1 MNGRSATAQ
10 GAAVNANAASTAR
23 QGGRV
28 RELDAVR
35 GLAAIAVVL
44 GHLTIALPA
53 VDDATRAHGLTPLNV
68 LIFSPLDAIIN
79 GGAAV
84 IVFFVLSGYVLTLSY
99 EGAKQTYAGFLV
111 RRVARLWLPYIAAV
125 AVGMVLATVLGGT
138 VVAVASHWFNARW
151 QGTVGVSSI
160 LQYLSLVG
168 HFTDN
173 AQYVPVIW
181 SLTDEMRISL
191 VFPLLV
197 AAVALF
203 GWRPCILAAA
213 ALTAVA
219 VELSYKVS
227 ADLATLEYVVCFV
240 VGIALAT
247 HRATITGVFSRTTS
261 RQRWAVALV
270 ALLLY
275 TWSDWMPPTLLP
287 GHLAKLADSQATYVL
302 LQTAAAALFIE
313 LARYPGRARKWLLS
327 AVPQYFGRVSYSLYL
342 VHTIVLLA
350 IVHLVDPSN
359 LGLMVGLYPLVLV
372 ASIALADL
380 AQRWI
385 ERPAQALGRRLA
397 RRVERRARLARASSA
412 ALAAQPVGDATQ
424 VAAVTER
431 D

>member
-1 MNGRSATAQ
+1 MKGTTGTSNGPGNSR
-10 GAAVNANAASTAR
+10 
-23 QGGRV
+23 GGRV

-35 GLAAIAVVL
+35 GVAAIAVVL
-44 GHLTIALPA
+44 GHLTTAVPA
-53 VDDATRAHGLTPLNV
+53 FDDASRAHGLTPLNFFV
-68 LIFSPLDAIIN
+68 FSPLDAIIA

-111 RRVARLWLPYIAAV
+111 RRVARLWMPYIAAV
-125 AVGMVLATVLGGT
+125 AVAMVLATLLGGT

-151 QGTVGVSSI
+151 QDTVGVSAI
-160 LQYLSLVG
+160 LQHLSLVG

-197 AAVALF
+197 AAIALF
-203 GWRPCILAAA
+203 GWRPGIAAA
-213 ALTAVA
+213 AVLTAVA

-227 ADLATLEYVVCFV
+227 ADFATLEYVVCFV

-247 HRATITGVFSRTTS
+247 HRTRIADLLKRTTAW
-261 RQRWAVALV
+261 QRWAVALF

-275 TWSDWMPPTLLP
+275 TWSAWMPPKLLP

-302 LQTAAAALFIE
+302 LQTAAAAMFIE
-313 LARYPGRARKWLLS
+313 LARYPGRTREWLLS
-327 AVPQYFGRVSYSLYL
+327 VVPQYFGRISYSLYL

-350 IVHLVDPSN
+350 VVHLVDPGS
-359 LGLMVGLYPLVLV
+359 LGLMIALFPLVFVL
-372 ASIALADL
+372 SIALADL
-380 AQRWI
+380 SQRWI
-385 ERPAQALGRRLA
+385 ERPAQGLGRRLA
-397 RRVERRARLARASSA
+397 ARVERRARLERASRVVPAPA
-412 ALAAQPVGDATQ
+412 APIASVRSDREG
-424 VAAVTER
+424 
-431 D
+431 